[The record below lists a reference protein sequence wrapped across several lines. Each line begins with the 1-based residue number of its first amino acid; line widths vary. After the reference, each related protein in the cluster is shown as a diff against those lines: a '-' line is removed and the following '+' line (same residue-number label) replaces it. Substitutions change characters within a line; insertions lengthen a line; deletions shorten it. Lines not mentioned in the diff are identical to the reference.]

1 MRTQNII
8 SLHSE
13 IRKTHAFWGKKIV
26 QVNKKR
32 GVFLVIKKERRRIM
46 FTNTAMVL
54 MLTMVGIST
63 ICGCSSLMGRR

>member
-1 MRTQNII
+1 LSRIT
-8 SLHSE
+8 L
-13 IRKTHAFWGKKIV
+13 
-26 QVNKKR
+26 KR
-32 GVFLVIKKERRRIM
+32 GEFLVIKKERRRVM

>member
-1 MRTQNII
+1 MSYLCTRK
-8 SLHSE
+8 SE
-13 IRKTHAFWGKKIV
+13 IPTLFRVIKIV

-32 GVFLVIKKERRRIM
+32 GVFLVIKKERRRTM

-63 ICGCSSLMGRR
+63 ICGCTSLMGRR